1 MWTASRSILPHNI
14 ASPGGG
20 PFHRE
25 GAKQVS
31 FIHYLKGLSA
41 LSQKSARLRSWSL
54 HITILQ
60 TKHVPGTTDFGIQ
73 KAVPL
78 NYGIAQVMPGTQE
91 PE

>member
-1 MWTASRSILPHNI
+1 MWTVSRSILPHNI

-31 FIHYLKGLSA
+31 YYLKGLSA
-41 LSQKSARLRSWSL
+41 LSQKSAMLRSWSS

-73 KAVPL
+73 KEVPL
-78 NYGIAQVMPGTQE
+78 NYGTAQVMPGTQE